1 MCIFLSAAV
10 CPGMHFTWKFIY
22 HIVDLETMALDI
34 TLIILGGIL
43 MIAGTIG
50 CLLPIIPGP
59 PLCYASLIILQLSSK
74 QPFSSKFLIAYAVLT
89 GVVLLLD
96 YVIPV
101 YGTKRFKGSKYGI
114 WGSTIGMVLGLIFL
128 FPIGI
133 ILGPVIGA
141 FSGEIIGGRTRDQ
154 AFKSALGSLLGF
166 LAGASIKFVLCISM
180 AYQFILNVL

>member
-1 MCIFLSAAV
+1 
-10 CPGMHFTWKFIY
+10 
-22 HIVDLETMALDI
+22 MALDI

-59 PLCYASLIILQLSSK
+59 PLSYAALIILQLSSK
-74 QPFSSKFLIAYAVLT
+74 QPFSSTFLIVYGVITA
-89 GVVLLLD
+89 VVLLLD
-96 YVIPV
+96 YVIPI
-101 YGTKRFKGSKYGI
+101 YGTKKFEGSKYGI

-133 ILGPVIGA
+133 ILGPMIGA
-141 FSGEIIGGRTRDQ
+141 FSGELIGGRTTDK
-154 AFKSALGSLLGF
+154 AFKSAIGSLLGF

-180 AYQFILNVL
+180 AYYFFINVL